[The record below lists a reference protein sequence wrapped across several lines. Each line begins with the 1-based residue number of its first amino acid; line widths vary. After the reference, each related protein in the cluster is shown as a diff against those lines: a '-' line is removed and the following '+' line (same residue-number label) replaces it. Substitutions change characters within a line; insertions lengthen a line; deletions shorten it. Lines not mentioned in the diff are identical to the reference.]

1 MIRITKLSDYGTVI
15 LTHLTTSSGGVF
27 RSARDIAQRTEIPRP
42 MVSKILKVLVSKGL
56 LVSHR
61 GVNGGY
67 TLARPSNEI
76 SLAEVIRALEGP
88 IRITNCVGGK
98 KEQCGREGFCPGHH
112 IWPRINRQ
120 IEQTLE
126 GVSLAMVAA
135 GLSAQGS

>member
-1 MIRITKLSDYGTVI
+1 
-15 LTHLTTSSGGVF
+15 
-27 RSARDIAQRTEIPRP
+27 
-42 MVSKILKVLVSKGL
+42 MVSKILKVLVNKGL
-56 LVSHR
+56 LVSQR

-88 IRITNCVGGK
+88 IRITDCAGGK
-98 KEQCGREGFCPGHH
+98 KEQCGREGICPGHH

-135 GLSAQGS
+135 GPSAQGS